1 MKRASPS
8 RSIGEPRR
16 SPKGGGGLLAL
27 AALLAALVPVVSP
40 YRYDEIDLSSI
51 KAPPGPSH
59 WMGTDEIGRD
69 FGTRVFV
76 GARLSLAIG
85 LAGAIAASLLGA
97 GLGSAA
103 GYFGGLLDAALM
115 RLVDLQLSIPV
126 LPVLIVISAVFRPT
140 VAVLV
145 LLVTAFAWMEP
156 ARIARGEVL
165 RLKELPFTEAAKAL
179 GASGPRVIGW
189 HLLPN
194 AAGPLIVAAAILVG
208 RVIVMESVLSFLGL
222 GVQPPDPSLGNLLY
236 GAQASLATEPWLAIF
251 PGLLIFWI
259 VLAVNLV
266 GDGLSVRGR
275 REIPSA

>member
-1 MKRASPS
+1 MRFGLPALAVAT
-8 RSIGEPRR
+8 
-16 SPKGGGGLLAL
+16 LLAG
-27 AALLAALVPVVSP
+27 LVPFVSP

-51 KAPPGPSH
+51 KAAPGSSH

-85 LAGAIAASLLGA
+85 LAGALAASFLGA
-97 GLGSAA
+97 GLGSIA
-103 GYFGGLLDAALM
+103 GYFGGLVDAALM

-165 RLKELPFTEAAKAL
+165 RLKELEFTEAARAL
-179 GASGPRVIGW
+179 GASSPRVIGR

-194 AAGPLIVAAAILVG
+194 AAAPLIVAAAILVG

-251 PGLLIFWI
+251 PGLFIFWI

-275 REIPSA
+275 RQLTTA

>member
-1 MKRASPS
+1 M
-8 RSIGEPRR
+8 
-16 SPKGGGGLLAL
+16 KGGLAAL
-27 AALLAALVPVVSP
+27 AAATFLAALVPLLSP
-40 YRYDEIDLSSI
+40 YRYDEIELSSI
-51 KAPPGPSH
+51 KAPPGPAH
-59 WMGTDEIGRD
+59 WMGTDELGRD
-69 FGTRVFV
+69 FATRVFA

-85 LAGAIAASLLGA
+85 LAGALTASLLGA
-97 GLGSAA
+97 GLGAVA
-103 GYFGGLLDAALM
+103 GYFGGLVDALVM

-145 LLVTAFAWMEP
+145 LLVSAFAWMEP

-165 RLKELPFTEAAKAL
+165 RLKELPFSEAAKAI
-179 GASGPRVIGW
+179 GASRPRVIAW

-194 AAGPLIVAAAILVG
+194 AAAPLIVAAAILVG

-222 GVQPPDPSLGNLLY
+222 GVQPPEPSLGNLLY
-236 GAQASLATEPWLAIF
+236 GAQASLATEPWLAVF

-259 VLAVNLV
+259 ALAVNLV

-275 REIPSA
+275 L

>member
-1 MKRASPS
+1 VKR
-8 RSIGEPRR
+8 
-16 SPKGGGGLLAL
+16 GLSAL
-27 AALLAALVPVVSP
+27 AAAILLAILVPSFSP
-40 YRYDEIDLSSI
+40 YGYDEIDLSTI
-51 KAPPGPSH
+51 KAAPGGSH
-59 WMGTDEIGRD
+59 WMGTDELGRD
-69 FGTRVFV
+69 FATRVFV

-85 LAGAIAASLLGA
+85 LAGALAASFLGA
-97 GLGSAA
+97 GLGSVA
-103 GYFGGLLDAALM
+103 GYSGGLVDAALM
-115 RLVDLQLSIPV
+115 RLVDLKLAIPV

-145 LLVTAFAWMEP
+145 LLVSAFAWMEP
-156 ARIARGEVL
+156 ARIARGEIL
-165 RLKELPFTEAAKAL
+165 RLKEYPFTEAARAL
-179 GASGPRVIGW
+179 GASSPRLIGW

-194 AAGPLIVAAAILVG
+194 AAAPLIVAGAILVG

-266 GDGLSVRGR
+266 GDGLSLRGR
-275 REIPSA
+275 S

>member
-1 MKRASPS
+1 MR
-8 RSIGEPRR
+8 
-16 SPKGGGGLLAL
+16 KGLAALAL
-27 AALLAALVPVVSP
+27 ATLLAALVPLLSP
-40 YRYDEIDLSSI
+40 YRHDEIDLSSI
-51 KAPPGPSH
+51 KAAPDRSH
-59 WMGTDEIGRD
+59 WMGTDELGRD

-85 LAGAIAASLLGA
+85 LAGALAASVLGA
-97 GLGSAA
+97 GLGSVA
-103 GYFGGLLDAALM
+103 GYFGGFVDSALM
-115 RLVDLQLSIPV
+115 RLVDLQLAIPV
-126 LPVLIVISAVFRPT
+126 LPVLIVVSAVFRPT

-145 LLVTAFAWMEP
+145 LLVSAFAWMEP
-156 ARIARGEVL
+156 SRIARGEVL

-179 GASGPRVIGW
+179 GASSPRVIGR

-251 PGLLIFWI
+251 PGLFIFWI

-266 GDGLSVRGR
+266 GDGFSVRGR